1 MRRHKE
7 RLYLQTVT
15 GETLRHGLS
24 SGTMLNIKVTGV
36 IGIIQESLDKKT
48 TIRSGKKTGLNSWV
62 VKLLSKT

>member
-15 GETLRHGLS
+15 GETLRHDLS

-48 TIRSGKKTGLNSWV
+48 TIRSEKTGLNSWV